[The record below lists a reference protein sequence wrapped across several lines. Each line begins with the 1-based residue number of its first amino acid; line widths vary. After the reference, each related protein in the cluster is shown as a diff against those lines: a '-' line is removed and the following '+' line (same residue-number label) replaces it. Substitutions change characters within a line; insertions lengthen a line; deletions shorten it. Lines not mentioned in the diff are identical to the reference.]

1 MTVWNDFMMRA
12 SLPALFI
19 VFMYWTRWCMRNL
32 HSRRMLIVVVYVVT
46 SLTAL
51 QLMVN
56 SLVDTVRAGKPV
68 LTNANERFCNTSD
81 LEVVKLGDGQ
91 FFAHDYKTTFFWK
104 YLSR

>member
-1 MTVWNDFMMRA
+1 
-12 SLPALFI
+12 
-19 VFMYWTRWCMRNL
+19 
-32 HSRRMLIVVVYVVT
+32 MLIVVVYVVT